1 MSKHEVIGA
10 AQDLIRAGGSFV
22 LATVDQDGIPQV
34 RWMGAALLEE
44 PLTVYMVAGA
54 ESRKMG
60 QMKAHP
66 KSQLMFQSADYARVA
81 TLSGTCEIVGDA
93 KTKQRVWDG
102 IPGAANFF
110 KGPDDPGFGAIRFV
124 CTRVEVLGL
133 KEGMATAAAEL

>member
-1 MSKHEVIGA
+1 MSKHDVIGA

-66 KSQLMFQSADYARVA
+66 KSQLMFQSTDYARVA
-81 TLSGTCEIVGDA
+81 TLSGTCEVVGDA
-93 KTKQRVWDG
+93 ETKQRVWDG

>member
-54 ESRKMG
+54 ESRKVG

-66 KSQLMFQSADYARVA
+66 KAQLMFQSADYARVA
-81 TLSGTCEIVGDA
+81 TLSGTCEVVGDA

-110 KGPDDPGFGAIRFV
+110 KGPDDVGFGAIKFV

>member
-1 MSKHEVIGA
+1 MGKHEVIGA

-54 ESRKMG
+54 ESRKVG

-66 KSQLMFQSADYARVA
+66 KSQLMFQSADHARVA
-81 TLSGTCEIVGDA
+81 TLSGTCEVVGDV

-110 KGPDDPGFGAIRFV
+110 KGPDDVGFGAIKFV

>member
-1 MSKHEVIGA
+1 MDKHEVIGA
-10 AQDLIRAGGSFV
+10 AQELVRAGRSFV
-22 LATVDQDGIPQV
+22 LATVDQEGLPRV

-60 QMKAHP
+60 QIKAHA

-81 TLSGTCEIVGDA
+81 TLSGTCEVVGDA
-93 KTKQRVWDG
+93 ETKQRVWEG

-110 KGPDDPGFGAIRFV
+110 KGPDDPGFGAIKFV
-124 CTRVEVLGL
+124 CKGVEMLGL
-133 KEGMATAAAEL
+133 KEGMAPAAAEL